1 MDSSMKDR
9 NDKKA
14 WSAYEKE
21 GKKLMKEAAKRRE
34 AISKKHK
41 GDKRECGMGTTP
53 EMKEAAEVTKW
64 FNEELKNLRK
74 KYGIK

>member
-9 NDKKA
+9 NDKNA

-34 AISKKHK
+34 AIS
-41 GDKRECGMGTTP
+41 E
-53 EMKEAAEVTKW
+53 
-64 FNEELKNLRK
+64 
-74 KYGIK
+74 